1 LLRSGKMK
9 INKTVYI
16 SVLGRSTWALINT
29 YYAVLTERSYYPDL
43 VYIFAEDIYA
53 DQLDKAVKGIEIL
66 SEEFGFK
73 PEIRQEIVREADF
86 VEAGFKITS
95 LIKDLKQN
103 GYRVAIDITPGRK
116 ALVAGALIPISKIG
130 VDHVFYLAIKTLDN
144 ASKPYKMIPLSI
156 QELRD
161 FVEDAKAHRGDASE

>member
-1 LLRSGKMK
+1 MK
-9 INKTVYI
+9 KAYLTI
-16 SVLGRSTWALINT
+16 LGRSTWALINT
-29 YYAVLTERSYYPDL
+29 YYAVLTEKAYYPDI

-53 DQLDKAVKGIEIL
+53 NQLDKAMKGIVIL

-73 PEIRQEIVREADF
+73 PEIRQKIVKEADF
-86 VEAGFKITS
+86 VEAGLKIMS
-95 LIKDLKQN
+95 LIKDLKQS

-144 ASKPYKMIPLSI
+144 ASRPYKMIPLQI

-161 FVEDAKAHRGDASE
+161 FVEDAKTYRGDACE

>member
-1 LLRSGKMK
+1 MHKK
-9 INKTVYI
+9 VYI
-16 SVLGRSTWALINT
+16 TILGRSTWALINT
-29 YYAVLTERSYYPDL
+29 YYAVLAEKSYYPDI

-66 SEEFGFK
+66 SEEFDFK
-73 PEIRQEIVREADF
+73 PEIRQEIVKEADF
-86 VEAGFKITS
+86 VEAGLKITS

-103 GYRVAIDITPGRK
+103 GYKVAIDVTPGRK

-144 ASKPYKMIPLSI
+144 ASKPYKMIPLQI

-161 FVEDAKAHRGDASE
+161 FVEDAKVYRGDASE

>member
-1 LLRSGKMK
+1 MIQST
-9 INKTVYI
+9 TVKAYI
-16 SVLGRSTWALINT
+16 TILGRSVWALINA
-29 YYAVLTERSYYPDL
+29 YYAVLAEKAYYPDI

-53 DQLDKAVKGIEIL
+53 DQLDRAIKGIEIL

-86 VEAGFKITS
+86 VEAVLKITS

-103 GYRVAIDITPGRK
+103 YKIAIDITPGRK
-116 ALVAGALIPISKIG
+116 ALVAGALIPITKIG
-130 VDHVFYLAIKTLDN
+130 VDHVFYLAIKTLN
-144 ASKPYKMIPLSI
+144 NVSKPYKMIPLSI

-161 FVEDAKAHRGDASE
+161 FVEDARVMR

>member
-1 LLRSGKMK
+1 MK
-9 INKTVYI
+9 AYI
-16 SVLGRSTWALINT
+16 TILGRSVWALINA
-29 YYAVLTERSYYPDL
+29 YYAVLVEKSYYPDI

-53 DQLDKAVKGIEIL
+53 DQLDKAIKGIEIL

-86 VEAGFKITS
+86 VEAGVKITS
-95 LIKDLKQN
+95 IIKDLKQN
-103 GYRVAIDITPGRK
+103 CRVAIDITPGRK

-144 ASKPYKMIPLSI
+144 VSKPYRMIPLSI
-156 QELRD
+156 QGLRD
-161 FVEDAKAHRGDASE
+161 FVEDAKAMR

>member
-1 LLRSGKMK
+1 MHKK
-9 INKTVYI
+9 AYI
-16 SVLGRSTWALINT
+16 TILGRSTWALINT
-29 YYAVLTERSYYPDL
+29 YYAVLAEKSYYPDL

-53 DQLDKAVKGIEIL
+53 GELDKAIRGVEIL

-73 PEIRQEIVREADF
+73 PEIRQEVVGEADF
-86 VEAGFKITS
+86 VEAGFKISS
-95 LIKDLKQN
+95 LIKDLKGE

-116 ALVAGALIPISKIG
+116 ALVAGALIPTSKIG

-144 ASKPYKMIPLSI
+144 ASKPYRMIPLQI

-161 FVEDAKAHRGDASE
+161 FVEDAKTYRGDTDE

>member
-1 LLRSGKMK
+1 VKA
-9 INKTVYI
+9 YI
-16 SVLGRSTWALINT
+16 TILGRSTWALINT
-29 YYAVLTERSYYPDL
+29 YYAVLAEKAYYPEL
-43 VYIFAEDIYA
+43 IYIFAEDIYA
-53 DQLDKAVKGIEIL
+53 DQIGKAIKGIEIL

-73 PEIRQEIVREADF
+73 PEIKQEVVRELDF
-86 VEAGFKITS
+86 VEAGLKITS

-103 GYRVAIDITPGRK
+103 GYKVAIDITPGRK

-144 ASKPYKMIPLSI
+144 VSKPYKMIPLQI

-161 FVEDAKAHRGDASE
+161 FVEDVRVHKRR

>member
-1 LLRSGKMK
+1 MK
-9 INKTVYI
+9 AYI
-16 SVLGRSTWALINT
+16 TILGRSTWALINT
-29 YYAVLTERSYYPDL
+29 YYAVLAEKAYYPEL
-43 VYIFAEDIYA
+43 IYIFAEDIYA
-53 DQLDKAVKGIEIL
+53 DQIGKAIKGIEIL

-73 PEIRQEIVREADF
+73 PEIKQEVVRELDF
-86 VEAGFKITS
+86 VEAGLKITS

-103 GYRVAIDITPGRK
+103 GYKVAIDITPGRK

-144 ASKPYKMIPLSI
+144 VSKPYKMIPLQI

-161 FVEDAKAHRGDASE
+161 FVEDVRVHKRR

>member
-1 LLRSGKMK
+1 MHKK
-9 INKTVYI
+9 AYI
-16 SVLGRSTWALINT
+16 TILGRSTWALINT
-29 YYAVLTERSYYPDL
+29 YYAVLTEKSYYPDI

-73 PEIRQEIVREADF
+73 PEVRQEIVREADF
-86 VEAGFKITS
+86 VEAGLKITS
-95 LIKDLKQN
+95 LIKDLKQD
-103 GYRVAIDITPGRK
+103 GYKVAIDITPGRK
-116 ALVAGALIPISKIG
+116 ALVAGALIPISRIG

-144 ASKPYKMIPLSI
+144 ASKPYRMIPLSI

>member
-1 LLRSGKMK
+1 MSKK
-9 INKTVYI
+9 AYI
-16 SVLGRSTWALINT
+16 TILGRSTWALVNT
-29 YYAVLTERSYYPDL
+29 YYAVLAEKAYYPDL
-43 VYIFAEDIYA
+43 IYIFAEDIYS
-53 DQLDKAVKGIEIL
+53 DQLDKVIRGIEVL
-66 SEEFGFK
+66 SEEFDFK

-86 VEAGFKITS
+86 IEAGFKITS

-103 GYRVAIDITPGRK
+103 GYKVAIDITPGRK

-161 FVEDAKAHRGDASE
+161 FVEDAKAYIGDAGE

>member
-1 LLRSGKMK
+1 MSKK
-9 INKTVYI
+9 AYI
-16 SVLGRSTWALINT
+16 TILGRSTWALINT
-29 YYAVLTERSYYPDL
+29 YYAVLAEEAYYPDL
-43 VYIFAEDIYA
+43 IYIFAEDIYA
-53 DQLDKAVKGIEIL
+53 DQLDKAIRGIEIL
-66 SEEFGFK
+66 SEEFNFK

-95 LIKDLKQN
+95 LIKDLKQK
-103 GYRVAIDITPGRK
+103 GYKVAIDITPGRK

-144 ASKPYKMIPLSI
+144 VSKPYKMIPLQI

-161 FVEDAKAHRGDASE
+161 FVEDAKTYRGDAIE

>member
-1 LLRSGKMK
+1 MK
-9 INKTVYI
+9 AYI
-16 SVLGRSTWALINT
+16 TILGRSTWALVNT
-29 YYAVLTERSYYPDL
+29 YYAVLSEKAYYPDL

-53 DQLDKAVKGIEIL
+53 DQLDKAIKGIEIL

-73 PEIRQEIVREADF
+73 PEIKQEIVREADF
-86 VEAGFKITS
+86 VEAGLKITS

-161 FVEDAKAHRGDASE
+161 FVEDAKAMR